1 MKKIITLLLLLAASA
16 GFAQVPDTFQWLP
29 DGSGYRD
36 ANENGTIEQ
45 VTLPGRKNKTL
56 VSKEQLTPKNSNKA
70 LEVRSYT
77 MSEDGKKV
85 LVYTNS
91 KRVWRYDTKGDYWLL
106 DLSNNDL
113 TQIGK
118 DLPESSLMFA
128 KISPDGQKVA
138 YVSEHNIYVD
148 DLKTGQTKALT
159 TDGTDRII
167 NGTFDWAYEEEF
179 DCRDGFR
186 WSPDS
191 KAVAYW
197 QLDARK
203 IRNFLMTNYTDS
215 IYSFN
220 IPVEYPKV
228 GETPSPYRIGVV
240 DLASAQTKWMDIPGD
255 PQNTYVPRMEYAGSP
270 QELVIQQLNRKQ
282 NESKL
287 MYLDTKSGKASAF
300 YSETDKAWIDIKSR
314 WTDGPE
320 GWDWLNG
327 GKEFLWVSE
336 KDGWRHT
343 YRVSRDGQKETLITK
358 GTYDMISPVL
368 IDEKNNAYYF
378 MASPD
383 NATQSYLYKTRL
395 DGSGQAERITPA
407 DQAGT
412 HKYDLAPSGTFAK
425 HSFSNAR
432 TYPIMEWITMKD
444 QASLDPNVSVEKG
457 MKAVQ
462 RGGPFDIEFF
472 KIKTEDGVE
481 SDAWMVKPTNFDPKK
496 KYPIVFTVY
505 GEPAGSQVIDRF
517 GTGRNRLYM
526 GDMAQDGYIY
536 AAVDN
541 RGTPMPKGRE
551 WRKAIYRS
559 IGTVNIRDM
568 AMGAKAMFEKF
579 PFIDTDRV
587 AVHGWSGGGSSTL
600 NLLFQYSDMFQTGI
614 AVAAVGNQLTYD
626 NIYQERYMGLPQENL
641 EDFVKGSP
649 ITHAKNLVG
658 NLLYI
663 HGTGDDNVHYQNAEM
678 LLDELIKHNR
688 QFQFMPYPNRSHG
701 IYEGEG
707 TSRHLATLFTKFL
720 KEKCPPGEKVIGTS
734 TFSGAKVSSDSN

>member
-1 MKKIITLLLLLAASA
+1 MKKITTLLLLFTVLNS
-16 GFAQVPDTFQWLP
+16 FAQVPDTFQWLP

-36 ANENGTIEQ
+36 ATESGTIEQ
-45 VTLPGRKNKTL
+45 VTLPSRTSKVL
-56 VSKEQLTPKNSNKA
+56 VSKAQLTPKGTNEA
-70 LEVRSYT
+70 LKIRSYT

-91 KRVWRYDTKGDYWLL
+91 KRVWRYDTRGDYWLL
-106 DLSNNDL
+106 DLSDNNL

-118 DLPESSLMFA
+118 DRPESSLMFA

-138 YVSEHNIYVD
+138 YVSEHNVYVD
-148 DLKTGQTKALT
+148 DLKTGQSKALT
-159 TDGTDRII
+159 MDGTDRVI
-167 NGTFDWAYEEEF
+167 NGTFDWVYEEEF

-191 KAVAYW
+191 KAISYW

-203 IRNFLMTNYTDS
+203 IRNFLMIDNTDS
-215 IYSFN
+215 IYSFT

-240 DLASAQTKWMDIPGD
+240 EVASAKTKWMDIPGD

-287 MYLDTKSGKASAF
+287 MYLDTKSGKASTF
-300 YSETDKAWIDIKSR
+300 FTETDKAWLDIKSR
-314 WTDGPE
+314 WDDSPV

-343 YRVSRDGQKETLITK
+343 YRVSRDGKKETLITR
-358 GTYDMISPVL
+358 GDYDMISPVL
-368 IDEKNNAYYF
+368 VDEKNNAYYF

-383 NATQSYLYKTRL
+383 NATQSYLYKTSL
-395 DGSGQAERITPA
+395 DGSGKAERVTPA

-412 HKYDLAPSGTFAK
+412 HRYELAPNGTFAK

-432 TYPIMEWITMKD
+432 TYPIMEWVTMKD
-444 QASLDPNVSVEKG
+444 QASLDPNASVEKG
-457 MKAVQ
+457 MKAAQ
-462 RGGPFDIEFF
+462 RGGVLDIEFF

-481 SDAWMVKPTNFDPKK
+481 SDAWMVKPANFDPNK

-505 GEPAGSQVIDRF
+505 GEPAGSQVMDRF
-517 GTGRNRLYM
+517 GTGRNRLYV
-526 GDMAQDGYIY
+526 GNMANDGYIY

-559 IGTVNIRDM
+559 IGTINIRDM

-600 NLLFQYSDMFQTGI
+600 NLLFQYPEMFQTGI

-626 NIYQERYMGLPQENL
+626 NIYQERYMGLPQENR

-649 ITHAKNLVG
+649 VTHAKNLVG

-678 LLDELIKHNR
+678 LVNELIKHNR

-701 IYEGEG
+701 IFEGEG

-720 KEKCPPGEKVIGTS
+720 KENCPPGPAAAGS
-734 TFSGAKVSSDSN
+734 AKVMNGSK

>member
-1 MKKIITLLLLLAASA
+1 MIHMKKITFLFLLFSA
-16 GFAQVPDTFQWLP
+16 TAFAQIPDTFQWLP

-36 ANENGTIEQ
+36 ADESGTIVE
-45 VTLPGRKNKTL
+45 VTLPNRTTKTL
-56 VSKEQLTPKNSNKA
+56 VTKAQLTPKGANQA
-70 LEVRSYT
+70 LAVRSYGF
-77 MSEDGKKV
+77 SEKGDKI
-85 LVYTNS
+85 LIYTNS
-91 KRVWRYDTKGDYWLL
+91 KRVWRYDTRGDYWLL
-106 DLSNNDL
+106 DLTTNAL

-118 DLPESSLMFA
+118 DRPESSLMFA

-138 YVSEHNIYVD
+138 YVSAHNIYVQ
-148 DLKTGQTKALT
+148 DLKSGQTKALT

-191 KAVAYW
+191 KDVAYW

-203 IRNFLMTNYTDS
+203 IRNFLMINNTDS
-215 IYSFN
+215 IYSFT

-240 DLASAQTKWMDIPGD
+240 SVASAKTNWMAIPGD
-255 PQNTYVPRMEYAGSP
+255 PQNTYVPRMEYAGSA
-270 QELVIQQLNRKQ
+270 QQLVIQQLNRKQ
-282 NESKL
+282 NESNL
-287 MYLDTKSGKASAF
+287 MYLDTKTGKATAF
-300 YSETDKAWIDIKSR
+300 YNETDKAWIDIKSR
-314 WTDGPE
+314 WTDGPA
-320 GWDWLNG
+320 GWDWLAD

-343 YRVSRDGQKETLITK
+343 YRVSRDGKKETLITK
-358 GTYDMISPVL
+358 EDYDMISPVL
-368 IDEKNNAYYF
+368 IDEANNAYYF

-383 NATQSYLYKTRL
+383 NATQSYLYRTAL
-395 DGSGQAERITPA
+395 DGSGNAERISPA
-407 DQAGT
+407 SQAGT
-412 HKYDLAPSGTFAK
+412 HNYEMAPRATFAR
-425 HSFSNAR
+425 HNFSNAR
-432 TYPIMEWITMKD
+432 TYPISEWINVAD
-444 QASLDPNVSVEKG
+444 QKPIDPNASVEKG
-457 MKAVQ
+457 LQAPQ
-462 RGGPFDIEFF
+462 RNTVDIEFF
-472 KIKTEDGVE
+472 KVKTADGVE
-481 SDAWMVKPTNFDPKK
+481 SDAWMVKPNNFDPKK

-517 GTGRNRLYM
+517 GTGRNRLYL
-526 GDMAQDGYIY
+526 GDMAADGYIY

-559 IGTVNIRDM
+559 IGTINIRDM
-568 AMGAKAMFEKF
+568 AMGAKAMFDQY
-579 PFIDTDRV
+579 PFIDTSRV

-600 NLLFQYSDMFQTGI
+600 NLLFQYPEMFKTGI

-649 ITHAKNLVG
+649 VTHAKNLVG

-678 LLDELIKHNR
+678 LLDQLIKYNR

-701 IYEGEG
+701 ISEGEG

-720 KEKCPPGEKVIGTS
+720 KEKCPPGAAKT
-734 TFSGAKVSSDSN
+734 SGASTPGSN